1 MISILRKKTA
11 THILIL
17 ALGNPGSEYE
27 GSPHNAGF
35 EVADAII
42 ERAKEEERLLR
53 RDDRKEYALAELSTE
68 AGSVCVVK
76 PLLFMNHSGSALK
89 KVLERVDVAHD
100 HLWVVHDELDL
111 PLGELRISFGSRP
124 AGHNGVSDIIERLGT
139 KDFFRFRIGV
149 RPPRLREASM
159 KGAASTYLTTPLRG
173 EEGEML
179 ADAIEDCANLIEQSV
194 RAGTPAVRH

>member
-1 MISILRKKTA
+1 MIPLLRKKTP
-11 THILIL
+11 TTILVV
-17 ALGNPGSEYE
+17 ALGNPGSEYD

-35 EVADAII
+35 AVADTII

-89 KVLERVDVAHD
+89 KVLERIDVAHD

-124 AGHNGVSDIIERLGT
+124 AGHNGVADIIERLGT

-149 RPPRLREASM
+149 RPPRLQERSM
-159 KGAASTYLTTPLRG
+159 KGTAASYLTTPLRG
-173 EEGEML
+173 EEADML
-179 ADAIEDCANLIEQSV
+179 ADAVEDCANLLEQSL